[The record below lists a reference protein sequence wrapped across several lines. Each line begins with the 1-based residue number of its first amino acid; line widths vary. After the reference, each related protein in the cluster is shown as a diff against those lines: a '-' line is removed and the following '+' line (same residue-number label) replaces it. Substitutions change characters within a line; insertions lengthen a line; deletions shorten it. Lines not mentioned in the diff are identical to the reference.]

1 MSSKSGVKF
10 LLCAFEKSG
19 KSTLTSA
26 LRKPLI
32 INLDQKEYGFKVP
45 HVNIKQY
52 EGMDNLIEL
61 VTAKLQTYHDKFKE
75 YPETVVFDTVTQ
87 MYSAMQKYNSDKY
100 KGFDVHTKNNQET
113 MAFNQFIEQQLI
125 PAGINVVIVAHTL
138 YDEATARHIIPA
150 TGAFAKA
157 GSWTSVVNDAAFIE
171 VKSNKLIVHLKGLK
185 FPART
190 TLADVP
196 DSIAIEDYSIQD
208 HLDQLSTKA
217 IEFEEYIL

>member
-1 MSSKSGVKF
+1 MSAKSGVKF

-26 LRKPLI
+26 LRNPLI
-32 INLDQKEYGFKVP
+32 FNLDQKEYGFKVP
-45 HVNIKQY
+45 HVNIKEY
-52 EGMDNLIEL
+52 EGMDKLLEQF
-61 VTAKLQTYHDKFKE
+61 TGKLQAYHDKFGH

-113 MAFNQFIEQQLI
+113 MAFNQYIEQQLI

-171 VKSNKLIVHLKGLK
+171 VKSSKLVVHLKGLK
-185 FPART
+185 YPSRT

-196 DSIAIEDYSIQD
+196 DSVNIEDYSLQD
-208 HLDQLSTKA
+208 HLDQLSAKA
-217 IEFEEYIL
+217 VEFEEFLL